1 LPSPRDTLYV
11 VTLRAIPDGRDRLG
25 RDGAYRLKRFLKV
38 ALRSFGLRAIKVEA
52 VPSDD
57 VDANPTAG
65 NGAPRHDRHLAG
77 TSGWV
82 NST

>member
-38 ALRSFGLRAIKVEA
+38 ALRSFGLRAVKVET
-52 VPSDD
+52 VPSGDA
-57 VDANPTAG
+57 DANPAG
-65 NGAPRHDRHLAG
+65 GKAAPRHDRTAG
-77 TSGWV
+77 GV
-82 NST
+82 